1 MRSTQR
7 LLTTL
12 LAAAISV
19 AAPACSNDPGTSG
32 AGGSGGSRGEAV
44 LTDLHASVVRSY
56 LHMPPNVAMGGYQRT
71 DDYDFDEL
79 QTDARLVDFFFN
91 ARGLLQRLSLK
102 ALLLENGLR
111 RVIMLRLPLI
121 FPTDLMRDQII
132 ENVEAATGEDI
143 RHELFLGATHTHH
156 APARFLEA
164 PDIFGLVALDSFQQ
178 AIFIQLTDELTR
190 VVLEAMDA
198 ERVPVTF
205 SHGANDAFDP
215 DGRVN
220 RDRRSEDDNLYFH
233 QNGLLCPL
241 EDNACQ
247 AAGEPVGKDP
257 RLHLVRLD
265 RTDGTPFA
273 LIANLPVHGTVLGD
287 ENPYMSED
295 APGLIEAK
303 TEELFA
309 TEDDLGEVT
318 VLMMQGTAGNVSPG
332 NSEVGHGGTQRLEA
346 VGIAA
351 AERIADLYRSLPEG
365 EARIDIE
372 YFANRFPIDRDLI
385 GYGPGEFAN
394 GDSVYTRGAFLCG
407 VDYDEDDGV
416 PETRMDSGQVFCQV
430 DVAGVE
436 DLVGETITTFD
447 KTVVSVMRL
456 GDLIVLGLPGEATT
470 PLGMDLHR
478 RLSERYGIG
487 RERSVIYAYAN
498 DHQFYIMLEDDW
510 LQGGYETSVNIWG
523 PKFGS
528 YLNGVVE
535 DLVEPATTPELEDP
549 AAYDDL
555 PEWDHVNWR
564 ELRLQDTGFELY
576 TTPNAGNTIS
586 QPADVERLELVT
598 FTWEG
603 GDPMVDLPSV
613 WLEVDSGPGGFVPVT
628 RVDGTAMSD
637 EGYELLLL
645 HEQDGERC
653 EWAATYEFLA
663 YEAEGSY
670 RFAYWGERHAGD
682 GTEMYG
688 SAGSPLYSDTF
699 TLSARTSLEL
709 IDAAASG
716 TTVTITI
723 GYPLVEG
730 AYRLRAYDHRQDAAD
745 PLSGGTATVTAT
757 IEGGDQV
764 FEDIPISENGT
775 ATVELGSPVAVEQ
788 LVMLT
793 IEATDPYGNATVP
806 PITTVVTAQ

>member
-1 MRSTQR
+1 
-7 LLTTL
+7 
-12 LAAAISV
+12 
-19 AAPACSNDPGTSG
+19 
-32 AGGSGGSRGEAV
+32 
-44 LTDLHASVVRSY
+44 
-56 LHMPPNVAMGGYQRT
+56 
-71 DDYDFDEL
+71 
-79 QTDARLVDFFFN
+79 
-91 ARGLLQRLSLK
+91 
-102 ALLLENGLR
+102 
-111 RVIMLRLPLI
+111 MLRLPLI

-178 AIFIQLTDELTR
+178 AIFIKLTDELTR
-190 VVLEAMDA
+190 VVLEVMAA

-205 SHGANDAFDP
+205 SYGANDNFDP

-241 EDNACQ
+241 EDSACQ

-257 RLHLVRLD
+257 RLHLVRFD

-273 LIANLPVHGTVLGD
+273 IIANLPVHGTILGD

-295 APGLIEAK
+295 APGSIEAK
-303 TEELFA
+303 TEELFST
-309 TEDDLGEVT
+309 TEDLGEVT
-318 VLMMQGTAGNVSPG
+318 AILMQGTAGNVSPG
-332 NSEVGHGGTQRLEA
+332 NSEVGHDGTQRIEA

-351 AERIADLYRSLPEG
+351 AERIAELYRTLPPG

-372 YFANRFPIDRDLI
+372 YFSNRFPIDRDLI
-385 GYGPGEFAN
+385 GYGPQEFAN
-394 GDSVYTRGAFLCG
+394 GDQVYSRGAFLCG
-407 VDYDEDDGV
+407 VNYDEDDGV
-416 PETRMDSGQVFCQV
+416 PETRMRTDQLYCQV
-430 DVAGVE
+430 DLAGVE
-436 DLVGETITTFD
+436 QLVGETITTFD
-447 KTVVSVMRL
+447 KTIASVLRL
-456 GDLIVLGLPGEATT
+456 GDLIVVGLPGEATT

-487 RERSVIYAYAN
+487 RESSVIYAYAN

-510 LQGGYETSVNIWG
+510 LQGGYETTVNIWG

-528 YLNGVVE
+528 YLNDVVE

-549 AAYDDL
+549 ADYDEL
-555 PEWDHVNWR
+555 PTWNHVDWR
-564 ELRLQDTGFELY
+564 TLRLQDKDFELY
-576 TTPNAGNTIS
+576 MTPNAGNAVA
-586 QPADVERLELVT
+586 QPENLERLELAT

-613 WLEVDSGPGGFVPVT
+613 WLEVDSGAGGFVPVT

-653 EWAATYEFLA
+653 EWTATYEFLA
-663 YEAEGSY
+663 YEAEGTY
-670 RFAYWGERHAGD
+670 RFAYWGQRLAGES
-682 GTEMYG
+682 TEMYG
-688 SAGSPLYSDTF
+688 SASSPLYSDTF
-699 TLSARTSLEL
+699 TLSARTSLAL
-709 IDAAASG
+709 IDANVSGATVAA
-716 TTVTITI
+716 TI

-730 AYRLRAYDHRQDAAD
+730 AYRLRTYDHRQDAPD
-745 PLSGGTATVTAT
+745 PIVGGTATVTAS
-757 IEGGDQV
+757 IDGEEQR
-764 FEDIPISENGT
+764 FEEVPVSDDGT
-775 ATVELGSPVAVEQ
+775 LTVELETAVPTGQ
-788 LVMLT
+788 LVALG
-793 IEATDPYGNATVP
+793 IEVTDVFGNDNSASPFATD
-806 PITTVVTAQ
+806 VTAD